1 MTDNMFNIPEE
12 FTDALNQGLKNENGI
27 QLPFTAPLLWWGNG
41 NAQSKAL
48 AKTCPALYFG
58 GWLVEESH
66 MDEAANGNGGLP
78 AGFIQTEF
86 VTRKGDS
93 VPVYSAR
100 AIVMAPLA
108 YRVAWVPKRDNGGFG
123 VRYTSYQQGTSMH
136 VQMLALLSTT
146 TPEKTYRPWGPVI
159 LSAKAYQAGYL
170 LDTVKIWQK
179 LVLPVL
185 KKIGSKTPAS
195 AFWMGIGTFGE
206 FNQKM
211 VGKVE
216 QSPITPIQ
224 LFQPP
229 TVDINLLK
237 KIFVGVD
244 TVASM
249 TDYIAQ
255 AAEWL
260 QAWKTPQASPA
271 PSEPEWPVDELPG
284 EDIPF

>member
-1 MTDNMFNIPEE
+1 MTDMFGVPQE
-12 FTDALNQGLKNENGI
+12 FADALNEGLKHEGGV
-27 QLPFTAPLLWWGNG
+27 QLPFTAPLMWWGNG
-41 NAQSKAL
+41 SAQNKTL

-58 GWLVEESH
+58 GWLVEEAH
-66 MDEAANGNGGLP
+66 MEEAAQENGGFP

-86 VTRKGDS
+86 VSRKGDS
-93 VPVYSAR
+93 VPVYSTR
-100 AIVMAPLA
+100 AIVMVPLA

-136 VQMLALLSTT
+136 VQLLALLSTT

-170 LDTVKIWQK
+170 LDAVKGWQK
-179 LVLPVL
+179 LVQPVL
-185 KKIGSKTPAS
+185 KKIGSKTPSS
-195 AFWMGIGTFGE
+195 AFWMGVGTFGE

-229 TVDINLLK
+229 TIDVELLK

-260 QAWKTPQASPA
+260 QAWKTPQTA
-271 PSEPEWPVDELPG
+271 PVMPPEPEWPVDEPPG